1 MKRGLTPLPPGSG
14 RHTALNSREATP
26 LYEKL
31 RTILSQQIEEGRY
44 LPDQAIPSE
53 RDLCRQYHISGITV
67 RQAIAEMINEGILY
81 RKQGKGTFVA
91 RRKVNQGLS
100 RIVTFSR
107 TVMDIGM
114 KPSTRILSH
123 GLQPVDLEVAGVLN
137 LPDASQ
143 VMKLVLQGRGDD
155 QPLVVYESYFPPLIG
170 KKMLREAMAREKQGV
185 PFSSYDLYGKNTGIY
200 PVRVNQA
207 FEAMSADAHQA
218 RMLKVPRGT
227 ALLKVTSVFMTRDR
241 SPLELRRALYRGDF
255 YKFTISRELA

>member
-1 MKRGLTPLPPGSG
+1 MKRGLTPLPPRSGS
-14 RHTALNSREATP
+14 HAVLNSREAIP

-53 RDLCRQYHISGITV
+53 RDLCRHYHISRITV

-123 GLQPVDLEVAGVLN
+123 GLQPVDLEVAGVLK

-143 VMKLVLQGRGDD
+143 VMKLV
-155 QPLVVYESYFPPLIG
+155 
-170 KKMLREAMAREKQGV
+170 
-185 PFSSYDLYGKNTGIY
+185 
-200 PVRVNQA
+200 
-207 FEAMSADAHQA
+207 
-218 RMLKVPRGT
+218 
-227 ALLKVTSVFMTRDR
+227 
-241 SPLELRRALYRGDF
+241 
-255 YKFTISRELA
+255 